1 MDPLGRASFPALG
14 TDAVVLSAAPD
25 RLGVALD
32 EVRAEVAAIDRA
44 CSRFRDDSDL
54 SRANARAGHPVA
66 VDDLL
71 LEAVE
76 VARRAARLTDGLVD
90 PTVGDVVRVLG
101 YDRDFAA
108 VARSGPP
115 VARVERVPGWRRI
128 DVDRARGTLTVPRGA
143 SLDLGATAKALAA
156 DRAAVRASAAA
167 GCGVP
172 REPRWR
178 PERGRCGAPD
188 RMARAGHRLAGQ
200 PHRCRGQTVRITD
213 GGLAT
218 SSTTVRRWRRGE
230 ADVHHIVDPTTGGR
244 AEVVWRTVSVAA
256 ADCVDANV
264 APRPPSCVATTHPGG
279 SSRSACRRGS
289 CTPTATWCT
298 STPGRGTRR
307 HDGRDPG
314 RGEPAEGALVPTRGA
329 GVVTLLLLTISLLL
343 GVVTSVGWSWARLPR
358 FVVVALHRN
367 VSLLVLVFV
376 GLHVSTMV
384 LDGFV
389 PIRWIDAVV
398 PFIGAYHPL
407 EMGLGALAFD
417 LLLAVLV
424 TERAAG
430 PPVVR
435 DVAAGALARLRVLAD
450 RHGARLPHRHRPT

>member
-66 VDDLL
+66 VDVLL

-76 VARRAARLTDGLVD
+76 VARRAAQLTDGLVD

-108 VARSGPP
+108 VARSGAP

-167 GCGVP
+167 GCGVLVSLGGDLSVAGAAP
-172 REPRWR
+172 PTGWR
-178 PERGRCGAPD
+178 VRVTDWQGSPTDAE
-188 RMARAGHRLAGQ
+188 
-200 PHRCRGQTVRITD
+200 GQTVRITD

-218 SSTTVRRWRRGE
+218 SSTTVRRWQRGG
-230 ADVHHIVDPTTGGR
+230 ADVHHIVDPTTGGP

-264 APRPPSCVATTHPGG
+264 AATAAIVRGDDAPR
-279 SSRSACRRGS
+279 
-289 CTPTATWCT
+289 WLT
-298 STPGRGTRR
+298 SIGLPARLV
-307 HDGRDPG
+307 HADGH
-314 RGEPAEGALVPTRGA
+314 
-329 GVVTLLLLTISLLL
+329 VVH
-343 GVVTSVGWSWARLPR
+343 VNAWAR
-358 FVVVALHRN
+358 
-367 VSLLVLVFV
+367 
-376 GLHVSTMV
+376 
-384 LDGFV
+384 
-389 PIRWIDAVV
+389 DA
-398 PFIGAYHPL
+398 
-407 EMGLGALAFD
+407 
-417 LLLAVLV
+417 
-424 TERAAG
+424 AA
-430 PPVVR
+430 
-435 DVAAGALARLRVLAD
+435 
-450 RHGARLPHRHRPT
+450 